1 MVIEGGFIDYIQK
14 KQPVVWAMIENA
26 SKDGLIQV
34 DIEND
39 AVTATNRLLWT
50 YPGLHDTLNAIIN
63 EWGNNPKNHEE
74 HFKSIINNIK
84 DKQDDN

>member
-1 MVIEGGFIDYIQK
+1 MVIKGGFIEYIQK
-14 KQPVVWAMIENA
+14 TQPAVWAMIENA
-26 SKDGLIQV
+26 SKDDLIIV

-63 EWGNNPKNHEE
+63 EWGNDPRTHEAQ
-74 HFKSIINNIK
+74 FQNILDSLK
-84 DKQDDN
+84 EDK